1 MVKVTAE
8 NLPDCQVQLNIEV
21 EPERV
26 QKSFNASYRQ
36 MANSVSVP
44 GFRRGKAPRVLMER
58 YVGGDIVRRD
68 SFDRLANEVFLEAVE
83 QAGVSPIFRPEFS
96 YDPDY
101 ETGSP
106 MTISTTIE
114 VEPKVELGDYE
125 GIRLPPVA
133 VGVTDEQVDESLE
146 RLRESYSKFEPLDR
160 EAKENDFVRFDL
172 KGTVG
177 QVTRLFGPQGESLVQ
192 TGEGRAVYDEKNH
205 LHQLQKTERDEFAPG
220 FYAELIGMKAG
231 SSKRFQLSLPA
242 DHEDKELASKAID
255 FEVNLH
261 EVGERTLPELDDEF
275 ATQFPSV
282 ESLEELREQ
291 IREGS
296 QARMEAEARESYR
309 NSLVDALIETSVVEV
324 PPSMVER
331 QVDRDVDSFKEALR
345 SRGQSYDKYLSDSQ
359 RTDDDVRNDAR
370 ERSTHTLKSSLALE
384 SLADAE
390 NLVVS
395 EDEVDAEIKQQ
406 ASRYPERL
414 REYFEDRM
422 NRGNG
427 RSDISFRLKLEKG
440 IDRLAEIATG
450 LEPEP
455 EAKIPDDD

>member
-1 MVKVTAE
+1 
-8 NLPDCQVQLNIEV
+8 
-21 EPERV
+21 
-26 QKSFNASYRQ
+26 
-36 MANSVSVP
+36 
-44 GFRRGKAPRVLMER
+44 
-58 YVGGDIVRRD
+58 
-68 SFDRLANEVFLEAVE
+68 
-83 QAGVSPIFRPEFS
+83 
-96 YDPDY
+96 
-101 ETGSP
+101 
-106 MTISTTIE
+106 
-114 VEPKVELGDYE
+114 
-125 GIRLPPVA
+125 
-133 VGVTDEQVDESLE
+133 
-146 RLRESYSKFEPLDR
+146 
-160 EAKENDFVRFDL
+160 
-172 KGTVG
+172 
-177 QVTRLFGPQGESLVQ
+177 
-192 TGEGRAVYDEKNH
+192 
-205 LHQLQKTERDEFAPG
+205 
-220 FYAELIGMKAG
+220 
-231 SSKRFQLSLPA
+231 
-242 DHEDKELASKAID
+242 
-255 FEVNLH
+255 
-261 EVGERTLPELDDEF
+261 
-275 ATQFPSV
+275 
-282 ESLEELREQ
+282 
-291 IREGS
+291 
-296 QARMEAEARESYR
+296 MEAEARESYR

>member
-8 NLPDCQVQLNIEV
+8 NLPDCQVQLDIEV

-26 QKSFNASYRQ
+26 RKSFDASYRQ
-36 MANSVSVP
+36 MADSVSVP
-44 GFRRGKAPRVLMER
+44 GFRRGRAPRVLLER
-58 YVGGDIVRRD
+58 YVGGDVVRRD

-83 QAGVSPIFRPEFS
+83 QAGISPIFRPEFS

-106 MTISTTIE
+106 LNINTTVE
-114 VEPKVELGDYE
+114 VEPKVELGDYG

-133 VGVTDEQVDESLE
+133 VGVTDEQVDESIE
-146 RLRESYSKFEPLDR
+146 RLRESYSKFEALDR
-160 EAKENDFVRFDL
+160 EAKENDFVRFDV
-172 KGTVG
+172 KGTIG

-192 TGEGRAVYDEKNH
+192 TGEGRVVYDEKNH
-205 LHQLQKTERDEFAPG
+205 VHQLQKQVRDEFAPG

-231 SSKRFQLSLPA
+231 SSKQFQLSLPA
-242 DHEDKELASKAID
+242 DHEDKELASKAVD

-261 EVGERTLPELDDEF
+261 EVDERIMPELDDEF
-275 ATQFPSV
+275 ARQFPSV

-309 NSLVDALIETSVVEV
+309 NSLVEALVETSVVEV

-331 QVDRDVDSFKEALR
+331 QIDREVDSFKEVLR
-345 SRGQSYDKYLSDSQ
+345 SRGQSYDKYLSESG

-370 ERSTHTLKSSLALE
+370 ERAAGMLRSSLALE

-390 NLVVS
+390 NLMVG
-395 EDEVDAEIKQQ
+395 EEEIDAEIKRQ

-427 RSDISFRLKLEKG
+427 RGEISFQLKIDKG
-440 IDRLAEIATG
+440 IDKLAEIATG
-450 LEPEP
+450 LDSEP
-455 EAKIPDDD
+455 EAKIPVDD